1 MSQFEFYSVE
11 TAPAGARPLLEK
23 VAARFGFVPA
33 LLGGLAESPAALEG
47 YLKLAGIFERSSFSP
62 AEQQVIA
69 LAVSVENGCDFCVS
83 AHSFMARNLAKVG
96 SGEVNARR
104 DGGPLN
110 DLRLDALATF
120 VRQIVRQRG
129 WVDNADIEVFI
140 DAGFTR
146 AQVLEVVLG
155 VAQKTLS
162 NYANHLMKTP
172 LDAAFESERWH
183 RAA

>member
-1 MSQFEFYSVE
+1 MVD
-11 TAPAGARPLLEK
+11 
-23 VAARFGFVPA
+23 A
-33 LLGGLAESPAALEG
+33 L
-47 YLKLAGIFERSSFSP
+47 
-62 AEQQVIA
+62 
-69 LAVSVENGCDFCVS
+69 
-83 AHSFMARNLAKVG
+83 
-96 SGEVNARR
+96 R
-104 DGGPLN
+104 DGGVLS

-120 VRQIVRQRG
+120 VRQVVRQRG
-129 WVDNADIEVFI
+129 WVEHANIEAFI

-172 LDAAFESERWH
+172 LDAAFESERWQ